1 MILSEVPL
9 LVFEKKLD
17 SGRAYSKECCFQM
30 IKDIIH
36 NNIQGGIHFVDD
48 DVDDVDDIKYCL
60 TISNPNVKVIETDDD
75 SELTLFCTIEID
87 EDIVDKSMFELLQ
100 TNPFRAYPIGYGDM
114 DDDIIVNYEIVS
126 VNIEIIK
133 N

>member
-17 SGRAYSKECCFQM
+17 SGRTYSKECCFQM

-36 NNIQGGIHFVDD
+36 KNIQGGIHFVDD

-100 TNPFRAYPIGYGDM
+100 TNPFRAYPMGYGDM

>member
-17 SGRAYSKECCFQM
+17 SGRTYSKECCFQM

-36 NNIQGGIHFVDD
+36 KNIQGGIHFVDG
-48 DVDDVDDIKYCL
+48 DVDDIKYCL

-75 SELTLFCTIEID
+75 SELTLFCSIEIN
-87 EDIVDKSMFELLQ
+87 EDMVDKSMFDLLQ
-100 TNPFRAYPIGYGDM
+100 TNLFRAYPNGYGEM
-114 DDDIIVNYEIVS
+114 DDDIIVNYEIDS